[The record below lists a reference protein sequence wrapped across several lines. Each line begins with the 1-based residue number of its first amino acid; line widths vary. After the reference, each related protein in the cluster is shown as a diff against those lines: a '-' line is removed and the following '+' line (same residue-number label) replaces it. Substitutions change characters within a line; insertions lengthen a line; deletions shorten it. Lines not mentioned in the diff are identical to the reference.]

1 MTETITSAISDRI
14 CNHMNKDH
22 SDALILYAEYFGK
35 ISNIKNAKMLS
46 IDNQAMY
53 LEIDHNSENPLAI
66 QFDHPLEDAKDAHN
80 TLVAMMKEAQ
90 KTE

>member
-1 MTETITSAISDRI
+1 MSEIITSAVSDRI

-22 SDALILYAEYFGK
+22 DDALTVYAEYFGK
-35 ISNIKNAKMLS
+35 ATDVKTVKMLS
-46 IDNQAMY
+46 IDNEAMY
-53 LEIDHNSENPLAI
+53 LEIDNNNEEPLAI
-66 QFDHPLEDAKDAHN
+66 KFDHTLEDAKDAHN